1 MHGGSDCS
9 ILTVVSVVVVVVVA
23 VAVAVDVVG
32 AVASVVVVPIES
44 WKKSGR
50 LKQHPQFQC

>member
-9 ILTVVSVVVVVVVA
+9 ILIVVSVVVVVA
-23 VAVAVDVVG
+23 VAVAVAVVG
-32 AVASVVVVPIES
+32 AVASVVVVTIES
-44 WKKSGR
+44 GKKSDR

>member
-9 ILTVVSVVVVVVVA
+9 ILIVVSVVVA
-23 VAVAVDVVG
+23 VAVAVVG
-32 AVASVVVVPIES
+32 AVASVVVVTIES
-44 WKKSGR
+44 WKKSDR

>member
-9 ILTVVSVVVVVVVA
+9 ILIAVSVVVVVA
-23 VAVAVDVVG
+23 VAVAVAVVG
-32 AVASVVVVPIES
+32 AVASVVVVTIES
-44 WKKSGR
+44 WNKSDR